1 VGHPE
6 KIRTLLD
13 LSLQE
18 HRLLWAGAGDHYSM
32 FSITYEE
39 LLRITGALEMPV
51 R

>member
-13 LSLQE
+13 LSLRE
-18 HRLLWAGAGDHYSM
+18 HGLLWAGAGDHHSM
-32 FSITYEE
+32 FSITYNQ
-39 LLRITGALEMPV
+39 LRTVTQALELHV